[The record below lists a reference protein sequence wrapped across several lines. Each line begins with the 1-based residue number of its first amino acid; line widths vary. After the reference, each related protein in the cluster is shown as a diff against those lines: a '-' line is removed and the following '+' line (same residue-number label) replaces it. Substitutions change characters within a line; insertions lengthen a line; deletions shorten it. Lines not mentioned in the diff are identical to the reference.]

1 MKIFILGLGSIGK
14 RHYDNLKALKHE
26 VYTGDIGNPLRFDVD
41 CAFICTPTQ
50 FHVEHAIE
58 FIKRGIPVFIE
69 KPLSHSIDEL
79 LKIEEAIEKH
89 KVLSMVGCN
98 NRFHPSLLKAKTV
111 ADTGKVV
118 FARAEAGYFLP
129 FWRKTDYRKSY
140 SASEY
145 GGIVLDDIHSYDYM
159 YWLFG
164 KIREMKTVVGKV
176 SDLEIKK
183 EDIAETSIMFENGVA
198 GSIHCDYLMK
208 NYHKQLSLYLPHE
221 VITYKIQPTNLMYK
235 KEVEY
240 FISCLEKGVE
250 PMNNIKEAVYV
261 TRQVLASLSDNPG
274 TTYQY
279 TSATKDTKAH
289 WREVSSS
296 TLRFSDPEGT
306 VVG

>member
-1 MKIFILGLGSIGK
+1 MRIHIAGLGSIGK
-14 RHYDNLKALKHE
+14 RHYDNLKSLKHE
-26 VYTGDIGNPLRFDVD
+26 VSVGDIGDPLKFNVD

-50 FHVEHAIE
+50 FHVEQAIE
-58 FIKRGIPVFIE
+58 YIRKGIPVFIE
-69 KPLSHSIDEL
+69 KPLSHC
-79 LKIEEAIEKH
+79 IEDLINIEAVIEKY
-89 KVLSMVGCN
+89 KVPSMVGCN
-98 NRFHPSLLKAKTV
+98 NRFHPSLLKAKAI

-129 FWRKTDYRKSY
+129 FWRKTDYKKSY

-164 KIREMKTVVGKV
+164 KFKDIKTVVGKV

-183 EDIAETSIMFENGVA
+183 EDIAETSIMFESGVS

-235 KEVEY
+235 KEIEY
-240 FISCLEKGVE
+240 FISCLENKVE
-250 PMNNIKEAVYV
+250 PQNNITEAIYV
-261 TRQVLASLSDNPG
+261 TKEVLKSFSDN
-274 TTYQY
+274 
-279 TSATKDTKAH
+279 TST
-289 WREVSSS
+289 
-296 TLRFSDPEGT
+296 SDKHK
-306 VVG
+306 VA